1 MKKYI
6 LTLMSVVLLSG
17 CQFFNQTEETAE
29 TPVEE
34 SSSVQVET
42 EVEHVTVTVE
52 EKDEEADSDA
62 ALFNESVMGDSEFPT
77 ATVPESVTQSEL
89 LSAIEEYYIAN
100 FSVEQQAAN
109 APQVTDAALAN
120 VLDLIN
126 GNEALAQLNVT
137 VDQISMVLN
146 GQTIYVPRVIV
157 PMTYSESTA
166 IAEENDVALFNS
178 AITEVGNRLIMIA
191 YYDEASDQLMPMHLM
206 NLNHSLFYNEPN

>member
-17 CQFFNQTEETAE
+17 CQFFNQTEETTE

-34 SSSVQVET
+34 SSSVQVKT

-109 APQVTDAALAN
+109 ALQVTDAALAN

-157 PMTYSESTA
+157 PMTYSESTS
-166 IAEENDVALFNS
+166 IAEENDIALFNS

>member
-17 CQFFNQTEETAE
+17 CQFFNQTEETTE

-34 SSSVQVET
+34 SSSVQVKT

-100 FSVEQQAAN
+100 FSAEQQEAN

>member
-52 EKDEEADSDA
+52 EKDEEADSDV

-109 APQVTDAALAN
+109 TPQVTDAALAN

-126 GNEALAQLNVT
+126 GNEALAQLNVK

-146 GQTIYVPRVIV
+146 GQTICVPRVIV